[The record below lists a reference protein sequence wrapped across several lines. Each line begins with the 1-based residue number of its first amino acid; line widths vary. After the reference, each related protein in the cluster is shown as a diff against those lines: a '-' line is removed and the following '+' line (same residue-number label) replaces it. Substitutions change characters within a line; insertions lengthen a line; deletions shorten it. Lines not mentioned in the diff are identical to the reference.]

1 MKKKLHIHLD
11 PIGGISGDMFIA
23 ALIDAEPSLKNKIK
37 KISSSIIKN
46 INLSIKKLTNKHIS
60 GTKLNVDLVSKKHN
74 NHRSY
79 KDIKLLINESPI
91 DEKVK
96 EIAINIFHILAKA
109 ESEVH
114 GVSIDKVS
122 FHEIGA
128 WDSIIDNI
136 ISAFIINKF
145 NTEYNVT
152 WSCSPIPI
160 GSGMINTAHGILSVP
175 APATA
180 LILKNFPVID
190 DGIKGERTTPT
201 GAAILSFLMPYP
213 NIASANLGNIKIH
226 KQGIGLGS
234 KDLKTIPNI
243 LRVLI
248 FKKSISQVKNTNNE
262 VISEINFDIDDQTPE
277 DLALSLNIIS
287 KNNGVIDIVQ
297 NPIFGKKGRV
307 SINIKILC
315 KVEKTEKIIKEIFD
329 ETSTL
334 GLRHS
339 IKGRYTLNR
348 EIKKISHFNIKESKR
363 PSGKFTK
370 KVESNDLKNYSYKN
384 RKAIRSKIENN

>member
-11 PIGGISGDMFIA
+11 PIGGISGDMFISSM
-23 ALIDAEPSLKNKIK
+23 IDAEPSLKNQIKI
-37 KISSSIIKN
+37 ISSKIIKDVK
-46 INLSIKKLTNKHIS
+46 LSIKKLTNNHIA
-60 GTKLNVDLVSKKHN
+60 GTKFNVDLVSKKN
-74 NHRSY
+74 NHHRSY
-79 KDIKLLINESPI
+79 KDIKLLIKKSSI
-91 DEKVK
+91 DEKIK
-96 EIAINIFHILAKA
+96 EIAIDIFHILAKA

-114 GVSIDKVS
+114 GVTLDKVS

-145 NTEYNVT
+145 NTEYDIT
-152 WSCSPIPI
+152 WSCSATPI

-180 LILKNFPVID
+180 LLLKNFPIVD

-201 GAAILSFLMPYP
+201 GAAILSHLKPLP
-213 NIASANLGNIKIH
+213 NISSANLGNIKIH
-226 KQGIGLGS
+226 KQGIGIGS
-234 KDLKTIPNI
+234 KDFKTIPNI

-248 FKKSISQVKNTNNE
+248 FKTANSPVKNTTNE

-277 DLALSLNIIS
+277 DLALSLNTIS
-287 KNNGVIDIVQ
+287 KSNGVVDIIQ
-297 NPIFGKKGRV
+297 NPTLGKKGRV

-315 KVEKTEKIIKEIFD
+315 RVEETEKIIEHIFN
-329 ETSTL
+329 ETSTI
-334 GLRHS
+334 GLRHT
-339 IKGRYTLNR
+339 IKGRYILNR
-348 EIKKISHFNIKESKR
+348 EVKKISHFNIKETKR

-384 RKAIRSKIENN
+384 RKSIKSKIENN

>member
-11 PIGGISGDMFIA
+11 PIGGISGDMFISSM
-23 ALIDAEPSLKNKIK
+23 IDAEPSLKNQIKI
-37 KISSSIIKN
+37 ISSKIIKDVK
-46 INLSIKKLTNKHIS
+46 LSIKKLTNNHIA
-60 GTKLNVDLVSKKHN
+60 GTKFNVDLVSKKN
-74 NHRSY
+74 NHHRSY
-79 KDIKLLINESPI
+79 KDIKLLIKKSSI
-91 DEKVK
+91 DEKIK
-96 EIAINIFHILAKA
+96 EIAIDIFNILAKA

-114 GVSIDKVS
+114 GVTLDKVS

-145 NTEYNVT
+145 NTEYDIT
-152 WSCSPIPI
+152 WSCSATPI

-180 LILKNFPVID
+180 LLLKNFPIVD

-201 GAAILSFLMPYP
+201 GAAILSHLKPLP
-213 NIASANLGNIKIH
+213 NISSANLGNIKIH
-226 KQGIGLGS
+226 KQGIGIGS
-234 KDLKTIPNI
+234 KDFKTIPNI

-248 FKKSISQVKNTNNE
+248 FKTANSSVKNTTNE
-262 VISEINFDIDDQTPE
+262 VISEINLDIDDQTPE
-277 DLALSLNIIS
+277 DLALSLNTIS
-287 KNNGVIDIVQ
+287 KSNGVIDIIQ
-297 NPIFGKKGRV
+297 NPTLGKKGRV

-315 KVEKTEKIIKEIFD
+315 RVEKTEKIIEHIFN
-329 ETSTL
+329 ETSTI
-334 GLRHS
+334 GLRHT
-339 IKGRYTLNR
+339 IKGRYILNR
-348 EIKKISHFNIKESKR
+348 NIKKISHFNIKVTKR

-384 RKAIRSKIENN
+384 RKSIKSKIENN

>member
-11 PIGGISGDMFIA
+11 PIGGISGDMFISSM
-23 ALIDAEPSLKNKIK
+23 IDAEPSLKNQVKI
-37 KISSSIIKN
+37 ISSKIIKD
-46 INLSIKKLTNKHIS
+46 IKLSIEKLTNNHIS
-60 GTKLNVDLVSKKHN
+60 GTKFNVDLLSKN
-74 NHRSY
+74 NNPHRSY
-79 KDIKLLINESPI
+79 KDIKLLINRSSI
-91 DEKVK
+91 DKNIK
-96 EIAINIFHILAKA
+96 EIAIDIFHILAKA

-114 GVSIDKVS
+114 GVTLDKVS

-145 NTEYNVT
+145 NKNYNVT
-152 WSCSPIPI
+152 WSCSATPI

-180 LILKNFPVID
+180 LILKSFPVID

-201 GAAILSFLMPYP
+201 GAAILSHLKPLP
-213 NIASANLGNIKIH
+213 NISSANLGNIKIH
-226 KQGIGLGS
+226 KQGIGIGS
-234 KDLKTIPNI
+234 KDFKTIPNI

-248 FKKSISQVKNTNNE
+248 FKTANSPVKNTTNE

-277 DLALSLNIIS
+277 DLTLSLNTIS
-287 KNNGVIDIVQ
+287 KSNGVIDIIQ
-297 NPIFGKKGRV
+297 NPTLGKKGRV

-315 KVEKTEKIIKEIFD
+315 RVEKTENIIKHIFN
-329 ETSTL
+329 ETSTI
-334 GLRHS
+334 GLRHT
-339 IKGRYTLNR
+339 IKGRYILSR
-348 EIKKISHFNIKESKR
+348 EIKKISHFNIKVTKR

-384 RKAIRSKIENN
+384 RKSIKSKIENN

>member
-11 PIGGISGDMFIA
+11 PIGGISGDMFISSM
-23 ALIDAEPSLKNKIK
+23 IDAEPSLKNQVKI
-37 KISSSIIKN
+37 ISSKIIKD
-46 INLSIKKLTNKHIS
+46 IKLSIEKLTNNHIS
-60 GTKLNVDLVSKKHN
+60 GTKFNVDLLSKN
-74 NHRSY
+74 NNPHRSY
-79 KDIKLLINESPI
+79 KDIKLLINRSSI
-91 DEKVK
+91 DKNIK
-96 EIAINIFHILAKA
+96 EIAIDIFHILAKA

-114 GVSIDKVS
+114 GVTLDKVS

-145 NTEYNVT
+145 NKNYNVT
-152 WSCSPIPI
+152 WSCSATPI
-160 GSGMINTAHGILSVP
+160 GSGMVNTAHGILSVP

-180 LILKNFPVID
+180 LILKSFPVID

-201 GAAILSFLMPYP
+201 GAAILSHLKPLP
-213 NIASANLGNIKIH
+213 NISSANLGNIKIH
-226 KQGIGLGS
+226 KQGIGIGS
-234 KDLKTIPNI
+234 KDFKTIPNI

-248 FKKSISQVKNTNNE
+248 FKTANSPVKNTTNE

-277 DLALSLNIIS
+277 DLALSLNTIS
-287 KNNGVIDIVQ
+287 KSNGVIDIIQ
-297 NPIFGKKGRV
+297 NPTLGKKGRV

-315 KVEKTEKIIKEIFD
+315 RVEKTENIIKHIFN
-329 ETSTL
+329 ETSTI
-334 GLRHS
+334 GLRHT
-339 IKGRYTLNR
+339 IKGRYILSR
-348 EIKKISHFNIKESKR
+348 EIKKISHFNIKVTKR

-384 RKAIRSKIENN
+384 RKSIKSKIENN

>member
-11 PIGGISGDMFIA
+11 PIGGISGDMFISA
-23 ALIDAEPSLKNKIK
+23 MIDAEPSLKRKIK
-37 KISSSIIKN
+37 IISSEIIKD
-46 INLSIKKLTNKHIS
+46 INLSIKKLTNNHIS
-60 GTKLNVDLVSKKHN
+60 GTKFNVDLLSKEHN
-74 NHRSY
+74 HHRSY
-79 KDIKLLINESPI
+79 KDIKILINKSFI
-91 DEKVK
+91 DKKVK
-96 EIAINIFHILAKA
+96 EIAINIFYILAKA

-114 GVSIDKVS
+114 GINIDKVS

-136 ISAFIINKF
+136 VSAFIINKF

-152 WSCSPIPI
+152 WSCGTIPI
-160 GSGMINTAHGILSVP
+160 GSGTINSAHGTLSVP

-190 DGIKGERTTPT
+190 DGVKGERITPT
-201 GAAILSFLMPYP
+201 GAAILSHIKPYP
-213 NIASANLGNIKIH
+213 NIASANLGNIKIY

-234 KDLKTIPNI
+234 KDFKTIPNI

-248 FKKSISQVKNTNNE
+248 FKESISPVRNTINE

-277 DLALSLNIIS
+277 DLALSLNTIS
-287 KNNGVIDIVQ
+287 KSNGVVDIIQ
-297 NPIFGKKGRV
+297 HPTFGKKGRV

-315 KVEKTEKIIKEIFD
+315 RVENTEKIINQIFD

-339 IKGRYTLNR
+339 IKSRYILER

-384 RKAIRSKIENN
+384 RNSIRSKIENN

>member
-11 PIGGISGDMFIA
+11 PIGGISGDMFISSM
-23 ALIDAEPSLKNKIK
+23 IDAEPSLKNQVKI
-37 KISSSIIKN
+37 ISSKIIKD
-46 INLSIKKLTNKHIS
+46 IKLSIEKLTNNHIS
-60 GTKLNVDLVSKKHN
+60 GTKFNVDLLSKN
-74 NHRSY
+74 NNPHRSY
-79 KDIKLLINESPI
+79 KDIKLLINRSSI
-91 DEKVK
+91 DKNIK
-96 EIAINIFHILAKA
+96 EIAIDIFHILAKA

-114 GVSIDKVS
+114 GVTLDKVS

-145 NTEYNVT
+145 NKNYNVT
-152 WSCSPIPI
+152 WSCSATPI

-180 LILKNFPVID
+180 LILKSFPVID

-201 GAAILSFLMPYP
+201 GAAILSHLKPLP
-213 NIASANLGNIKIH
+213 NISSANLGNIKIH
-226 KQGIGLGS
+226 KQGIGIGS
-234 KDLKTIPNI
+234 KDFKTIPNI

-248 FKKSISQVKNTNNE
+248 FKTANSPVKNTTNE

-277 DLALSLNIIS
+277 DLALSLNTIS
-287 KNNGVIDIVQ
+287 KSNGVIDIIQ
-297 NPIFGKKGRV
+297 NPTLGKKGRV

-315 KVEKTEKIIKEIFD
+315 RVEKTENIIKHIFN
-329 ETSTL
+329 ETSTI
-334 GLRHS
+334 GLRHT
-339 IKGRYTLNR
+339 IKGRYILSR
-348 EIKKISHFNIKESKR
+348 EIKKISHFNIKVTKR

-384 RKAIRSKIENN
+384 RKSIKSKIENN

>member
-11 PIGGISGDMFIA
+11 PIGGISGDMFISA
-23 ALIDAEPSLKNKIK
+23 MIDAEPSLKRKIK
-37 KISSSIIKN
+37 IISSKIIKD
-46 INLSIKKLTNKHIS
+46 INLSIKKLKNNHIS
-60 GTKLNVDLVSKKHN
+60 GTKFSVDLVSKEHN
-74 NHRSY
+74 HHRSY
-79 KDIKLLINESPI
+79 KDIKILINKSSI
-91 DEKVK
+91 DKKVK
-96 EIAINIFHILAKA
+96 EIAINIFYILAKA

-114 GVSIDKVS
+114 GVNIDKVS

-145 NTEYNVT
+145 NTEYKVT
-152 WSCSPIPI
+152 WSCSTIPI
-160 GSGMINTAHGILSVP
+160 GSGMINTAHGALSVP

-180 LILKNFPVID
+180 LLLKNFPVID
-190 DGIKGERTTPT
+190 DGIKGERITPT
-201 GAAILSFLMPYP
+201 GAAILSHLKPYP

-226 KQGIGLGS
+226 KQGIGIGS
-234 KDLKTIPNI
+234 KDFKTIPNV

-248 FKKSISQVKNTNNE
+248 FKEAISPVRNTINE
-262 VISEINFDIDDQTPE
+262 VISEINFNIDDQTPE
-277 DLALSLNIIS
+277 DLALSLNTIS
-287 KNNGVIDIVQ
+287 KSNGVVDIIQ
-297 NPIFGKKGRV
+297 HPTLGKKGRV

-315 KVEKTEKIIKEIFD
+315 RVEKTEKIIKQIFD

-339 IKGRYTLNR
+339 IKSRYILER

-384 RKAIRSKIENN
+384 RKSIKSKIENN